1 MSTEIDRLKAY
12 VNARLWKFHRFR
24 PNPELRF
31 WKDDKDDATV
41 WLVKEHAS
49 MMLAWLYFYDPVDL
63 VNFWKDWSAGV
74 EPAEAAGGAFTEVA
88 LLEQHA
94 LQQRG
99 GDY

>member
-12 VNARLWKFHRFR
+12 VNAKLWQRHKFR

-31 WKDDKDDATV
+31 WKDDKDDAT
-41 WLVKEHAS
+41 LLEVKEQANK
-49 MMLAWLYFYDPVDL
+49 MLAWVYFYDPVDL
-63 VNFWKDWSAGV
+63 VNFWKDWSAG
-74 EPAEAAGGAFTEVA
+74 GAFTEVA
-88 LLEQHA
+88 LREQHA